1 MKKALV
7 PGSFDPITLGHIA
20 IIESAA
26 RLFDCVTVCVMVNEE
41 KKYMLSLEERAEL
54 IEKAVSH
61 LENVK
66 VDTWSGWLFEYA
78 EKNGIDVIVKGI
90 RCEKDTAFEILQA
103 DFNRD
108 KYPAAQTVLI
118 PAPEGMG
125 EVSSTLVREKALQ
138 GEDLSSL
145 VPENVAIKIKNKIKG
160 DN

>member
-26 RLFDCVTVCVMVNEE
+26 RLFDSVTVCVMVNEE
-41 KKYMLSLEERAEL
+41 KKYLFSLSERAEL
-54 IEKAVSH
+54 IKKSVSH

-78 EKNGIDVIVKGI
+78 EKNGIDAIVKGI
-90 RCEKDTAFEILQA
+90 RSEKDTAFEILQA

-125 EVSSTLVREKALQ
+125 TLSSTLVREKALQ
-138 GEDLSSL
+138 GEDLSDL
-145 VPENVAIKIKNKIKG
+145 VPKAIEGIIKNKIQG

>member
-26 RLFDCVTVCVMVNEE
+26 RLFDSVTVCVMVNEE
-41 KKYMLSLEERAEL
+41 KKYLFSLQERAEL
-54 IEKAVSH
+54 IEKSVSH

-66 VDTWSGWLFEYA
+66 VDTWNGWLFEYA
-78 EKNGIDVIVKGI
+78 EKNGIDAIVKGI
-90 RCEKDTAFEILQA
+90 RSEKDTAFEILQA

-108 KYPAAQTVLI
+108 KYPLAQTLLI

-125 EVSSTLVREKALQ
+125 EVSSTLVREKALR
-138 GEDLSSL
+138 GEDLSDL
-145 VPENVAIKIKNKIKG
+145 VPKAVEIIIKNKIQG